1 MSENNIKSISKDSAD
16 NQSDIAELQ
25 EKLSKF
31 ETFVA
36 RRFDE
41 ISMEINATSQ
51 LLDMA
56 EDGAEKRFSNM
67 LNALHKITNFTGGKT
82 AANSGAELETA
93 IIESEEAANKIMDA
107 TENISALLSS
117 KWDNTD
123 DMEMIT
129 FIEHIDAQVQ
139 NILLACSFQDLIGQ
153 RIRKATAALKG
164 IEDELSETMGHLGF
178 KTEENAPS
186 NKESAPKSSDNEYAS
201 QDDIDAL
208 FD

>member
-1 MSENNIKSISKDSAD
+1 MSENNIKSISKDSTDKSELEA
-16 NQSDIAELQ
+16 LQ
-25 EKLSKF
+25 EKLNKF
-31 ETFVA
+31 ESFVA

-67 LNALHKITNFTGGKT
+67 LNALHKITNFTGGQT
-82 AANSGAELETA
+82 AANSGAELEAA
-93 IIESEEAANKIMDA
+93 IVESEAAANKIMDA

-178 KTEENAPS
+178 K
-186 NKESAPKSSDNEYAS
+186 KDESAPASQANAPTSSANEYSS